1 MQNGV
6 EEMADGA
13 IQELI
18 AWMKI
23 LLFTALV
30 VLLARQFLFE
40 PVEVHGTS
48 MMPTFEEADKV
59 LIVKISDIDNF
70 DIIVFKAPGNRNF
83 IKRVIGIP
91 GDKVSMAD
99 DRLFLNGT
107 PVEEAYLEENRALAQ
122 QQGSGK
128 LTEDFG
134 EFTVPGGAYFVLGDN
149 RLNSVDSREIG
160 FILDQAVVGEVMLRL
175 EPFKNLGAI
184 E

>member
-1 MQNGV
+1 MQNGG
-6 EEMADGA
+6 EAMAEGA
-13 IQELI
+13 VRELI

-23 LLFTALV
+23 LLFTALI

-48 MMPTFEEADKV
+48 MMPTFQEADKV
-59 LIVKISDIDNF
+59 LIVKLSDIENF
-70 DIIVFKAPGNRNF
+70 DIIVFKTPGDRNF

-91 GDKVSMAD
+91 GDRISMAD
-99 DRLFLNGT
+99 DRLILNGT
-107 PVEEAYLEENRALAQ
+107 PVEEVYLEENRNLARE
-122 QQGSGK
+122 QGLEK
-128 LTEDFG
+128 LTEDFE

-160 FILDQAVVGEVMLRL
+160 FVLDHAIIGEVKLRL
-175 EPFKNLGAI
+175 EPFENLGAI